1 MSLETDLT
9 RWLSRELVK
18 DRKEKPIC
26 KITLRH
32 ASPGTKGN
40 EVENIDLTERVLS
53 LDNIPEL
60 AEEIISRAQTDADGI
75 GNVQRYTVTLY
86 ALGEI
91 RAVLRWPFRIRANG
105 DEFDESGEESPNA
118 KGLLQ
123 QLMRHNEA
131 IAKTMVHAVAGIT
144 TVMARRLESSDLTV
158 TRLTE
163 QHHRNMELLE
173 EAKSDQHTRD
183 MELLTTEA
191 SESRKNQMFEKLALL
206 VPVMINKLAGQKVL
220 NAEDPTAMMLK
231 AFSESISP
239 EQFQHIQ
246 KSLKPEQLILLAQI
260 LQPVKQLPSGNNGT
274 S

>member
-1 MSLETDLT
+1 MSLESDLN

-18 DRKEKPIC
+18 DRKDKPIC

-40 EVENIDLTERVLS
+40 EVETIDLTERILS

-60 AEEIISRAQTDADGI
+60 AEEIISRAQTDADGM
-75 GNVQRYTVTLY
+75 GGVQRYTVTLY
-86 ALGEI
+86 AQGEV

-105 DEFDESGEESPNA
+105 DEFDEAGEESPNS
-118 KGLLQ
+118 KGLLS

-144 TVMARRLESSDLTV
+144 TVMARRLESSDNTV

-173 EAKSDQHTRD
+173 EAKGEQHQRD
-183 MELLTTEA
+183 MELLTTTEN
-191 SESRKNQMFEKLALL
+191 ESRKNQMFEKLSLL

-220 NAEDPTAMMLK
+220 DAQDPAAMMLK

-239 EQFQHIQ
+239 DQFQKIQ
-246 KSLKPEQLILLAQI
+246 QTLKPEQLVLLAQL
-260 LQPVKQLPSGNNGT
+260 LQPIKQLPSGSNGT